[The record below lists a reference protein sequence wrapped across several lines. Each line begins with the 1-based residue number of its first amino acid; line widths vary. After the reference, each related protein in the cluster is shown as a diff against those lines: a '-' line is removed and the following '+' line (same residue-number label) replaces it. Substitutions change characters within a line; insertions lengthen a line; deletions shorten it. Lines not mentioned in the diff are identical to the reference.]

1 MSQRS
6 WLRSGVGCPSV
17 AKKKPV
23 DTVAAL
29 EAKLKQA
36 RGHVL
41 TTSEASL
48 VKRYD
53 EAVVIEVRED
63 LVLNMP
69 KGVYC
74 KLAGRHQR
82 VVDDQAVRYE
92 MPIDGPKI
100 DLYQVLK
107 RFHDILGEWGPT
119 IRELQGE
126 EGSLRTEKLRKEI
139 ELLERRSKSI
149 ELDIKNKQN
158 EFIDRATLRI
168 RMEWFSN
175 KLRSFSEKL
184 GRRFGGDA
192 QVLFNTL
199 LTQIEEELN

>member
-1 MSQRS
+1 MA
-6 WLRSGVGCPSV
+6 
-17 AKKKPV
+17 AKRKPV

-36 RGHVL
+36 KGLIL
-41 TTSEASL
+41 TTSEEAL
-48 VKRYD
+48 VRKYD
-53 EAVVIEVRED
+53 IQVAEDVRDD
-63 LVLNMP
+63 LLLNLP

-74 KLAGRHQR
+74 RLAGRHQR
-82 VVDDQAVRYE
+82 VIDDQAVRYD

-107 RFHDILGEWGPT
+107 KFHDILGEWGPT

-139 ELLERRSKSI
+139 ELLERRSKAI
-149 ELDIKNKQN
+149 ELEIKSKQN

-168 RMEWFSN
+168 RMEWLAN
-175 KLRSFSEKL
+175 KLRGFSERL
-184 GRRFGGDA
+184 GKRFGGDA

-199 LTQIEEELN
+199 LTQIEQELN

>member
-1 MSQRS
+1 MASKR
-6 WLRSGVGCPSV
+6 
-17 AKKKPV
+17 KV

-36 RGHVL
+36 KGFTL
-41 TTSEASL
+41 TTGEEAL
-48 VKRYD
+48 IRRYD
-53 EAVVIEVRED
+53 TEVAED
-63 LVLNMP
+63 IRDGLLLNLP

-100 DLYQVLK
+100 DLYQVVK
-107 RFHDILGEWGPT
+107 KFHDILGEWGPT

-126 EGSLRTEKLRKEI
+126 EGSLRIEKMKEEI
-139 ELLERRSKSI
+139 ELLKKRSKAI
-149 ELDIKNKQN
+149 DIDIKNRQS

-168 RMEWFSN
+168 RMEWLAN
-175 KLRSFSEKL
+175 KLRGFSERL

-192 QVLFNTL
+192 QALFNTL

>member
-1 MSQRS
+1 M
-6 WLRSGVGCPSV
+6 
-17 AKKKPV
+17 ATKKKPV

-29 EAKLKQA
+29 KAKLKQA
-36 RGHVL
+36 EGNVL
-41 TTSEASL
+41 TSSETSL
-48 VKRYD
+48 VRRYD
-53 EAVVIEVRED
+53 EAIAIEVRDD
-63 LVLNMP
+63 LLLNLP
-69 KGVYC
+69 KGVYF

-92 MPIDGPKI
+92 FPVDGPKI
-100 DLYQVLK
+100 DLFQVVK
-107 RFHDILGEWGPT
+107 KFHDLLGEWGPT

-168 RMEWFSN
+168 RMEWFAN

-192 QVLFNTL
+192 QILFNTL
-199 LTQIEEELN
+199 LTQIEEDLN

>member
-1 MSQRS
+1 MASKR
-6 WLRSGVGCPSV
+6 
-17 AKKKPV
+17 KPV

-36 RGHVL
+36 KGQVL
-41 TTSEASL
+41 TASETSLAR
-48 VKRYD
+48 RYD
-53 EAVVIEVRED
+53 EAIAIEVRD
-63 LVLNMP
+63 DFLLNLP
-69 KGVYC
+69 KGIYC

-100 DLYQVLK
+100 DLFQVLK
-107 RFHDILGEWGPT
+107 KFHDILGEWGPT

-168 RMEWFSN
+168 RMDWFSN

-199 LTQIEEELN
+199 LTQIEEDLN